1 MQANWLIGA
10 GSALQHGTV
19 ADDAKVRVVVGDDH
33 PMYRR
38 SLRAAIDDHA
48 DLELVGD
55 AADGNQALD
64 RVRELQPDVALLD
77 LRMPGLDGFEVLT
90 ALREDERSSHVRSSD
105 VLFLSAF
112 GDSATVHRALEAGA
126 SGFLSKDAEE
136 SEICEAI
143 LSVARDGQIVVSP
156 QLQQAVFDRI
166 RQQAS
171 GSRLSAREKQILA
184 GVAAGKSLAA
194 IGEELSLSPATVK
207 TYLHR
212 AYEKLGVSDRAAAVA
227 KAYQQ
232 GIL

>member
-90 ALREDERSSHVRSSD
+90 ALREDERSSH

>member
-1 MQANWLIGA
+1 MQGNWLIGA

-38 SLRAAIDDHA
+38 SLRSAIEDHP
-48 DLELVGD
+48 DLDLVGD

-64 RVRELQPDVALLD
+64 RVREFEPDVALLD
-77 LRMPGLDGFEVLT
+77 LRMPGLDGFEVLA
-90 ALREDERSSHVRSSD
+90 ALREDQRSPR

-143 LSVARDGQIVVSP
+143 LAVARDSQIVVSP

-171 GSRLSAREKQILA
+171 GNRLSAREKQILA
-184 GVAAGKSLAA
+184 GVAAGQSFAA

-227 KAYQQ
+227 KAFQQ